1 MNMRS
6 VIIGLVA
13 LVVAAVAAISARNMM
28 AGSATPV
35 AVAVAPPPQAQI
47 LVAAKPLP
55 TGHILTPEDL
65 RWQTWPK
72 DAVDDAH
79 IATGEGEPQQLAGKV
94 VKTPLIMGQPVLAP
108 LLVGPGERG
117 FLAAVLAP
125 DMRAVTVAVTDTSGV
140 AGFVFPGDRV
150 DIILTHEVP
159 NGNGLSLRGSETL
172 LTNVRVLATDQST
185 DDASEKKAAVVSRT
199 VTLEVPPRFAEQ
211 IAVMQRLGAVSL
223 SLRPLAQE
231 ASADGKTPAAPEVP
245 SDQER
250 TLTIDRQVSKLV
262 TMAVVQ
268 NGEAGAPAGLA
279 GLMAPPKKPDMVVA
293 RGSANTDVFF
303 DPSRKGPT
311 DPFSAMFG
319 AMAAAASQQQ
329 SSGALPPPSP
339 AP

>member
-1 MNMRS
+1 
-6 VIIGLVA
+6 
-13 LVVAAVAAISARNMM
+13 
-28 AGSATPV
+28 
-35 AVAVAPPPQAQI
+35 
-47 LVAAKPLP
+47 
-55 TGHILTPEDL
+55 
-65 RWQTWPK
+65 
-72 DAVDDAH
+72 
-79 IATGEGEPQQLAGKV
+79 
-94 VKTPLIMGQPVLAP
+94 
-108 LLVGPGERG
+108 
-117 FLAAVLAP
+117 
-125 DMRAVTVAVTDTSGV
+125 
-140 AGFVFPGDRV
+140 
-150 DIILTHEVP
+150 
-159 NGNGLSLRGSETL
+159 
-172 LTNVRVLATDQST
+172 VLATDQST